1 MGKWSRWLRG
11 VVTLGAFLIGC
22 SVVWAEEP
30 SSQSNPGQ
38 EQLVDEMQRLEI
50 ESRMLSFYDQM
61 HALSTDISHSAP
73 DKLTEANQQVTT
85 IDTKWNAYYQARQS
99 VIADDDSLLQI
110 VANYQLVKQTVL
122 DSIAA
127 KQHYFDAQKSFA
139 EAEAFC
145 LAQDSIYQAL
155 NKKAVEYSL
164 VKSAAPQLEQL
175 KGEEQSLFA
184 EVQQQYE
191 TAKNLSQEFPVFQP
205 RFQQIEEK
213 YIELKNRSEKIQA
226 LEYKPWIERVKDYL
240 YSLAAVAMI
249 LMFINMVQAKI
260 KTLKQARENAKKLRE
275 ALHKEEDDLSL
286 IHI

>member
-61 HALSTDISHSAP
+61 HALATDISHSAP

-275 ALHKEEDDLSL
+275 ALHKEEDDYPT
-286 IHI
+286 I

>member
-191 TAKNLSQEFPVFQP
+191 TAKNLSQEFLVFQP

-275 ALHKEEDDLSL
+275 ALHKEEDDYPT
-286 IHI
+286 I

>member
-11 VVTLGAFLIGC
+11 VVTLGVFLIGC

-275 ALHKEEDDLSL
+275 ALHKEEDDYPT
-286 IHI
+286 I

>member
-191 TAKNLSQEFPVFQP
+191 TAKNLSQEFSVFQP

-275 ALHKEEDDLSL
+275 ALHKEEDDYPT
-286 IHI
+286 I

>member
-1 MGKWSRWLRG
+1 MWKWSRWMRG
-11 VVTLGAFLIGC
+11 VVTHGAILIGS

-275 ALHKEEDDLSL
+275 ALHKEEDDYPT
-286 IHI
+286 I